1 MKTLAMPIDKYFQI
15 IKPTYIYLKIIPHKS
30 NRNQNTS
37 SLAKAICGMFKT
49 INQRI
54 EKIEHKYI
62 YHTDW
67 KCSYMIDINKTDA
80 NDICFYFIVPQHYKN
95 LAKEKIR
102 EVWNKSDIEEVNMIK
117 PFNNNA
123 VKYQLNYKLEDALSL
138 KINRSNNEP
147 LNSILNV
154 FDIMESGDRVSILYN
169 FQYYGTY
176 MWENSYKNSIDKW
189 KNHKSL
195 EKQRGTGYFVKA
207 IANVVV
213 DMLDMILGVFTD
225 LFGGVKTNT
234 TQDLSLV
241 ESLADVINGNKKN
254 LSKDTLN
261 KGTKNVLKTQIAI
274 ISESSNLNRANSN
287 ALSVCQ
293 SYKLLEDDNSLVYKK
308 IKQPLKIEDKKFKG
322 VDDNIFSVDECHNF
336 LQSPG
341 RELLNEY
348 SIDHTKVIENPLPV
362 ELQHGVKYLG
372 EVKYKEDKYKS
383 YLEDEYN
390 IGNLPLVTIGSQG
403 GGKTTYMSN
412 YVKYCS
418 DAGES
423 VVLVDFIK
431 NCELSDS
438 IKKAIP
444 KDKIIEIDLGTE
456 KGIQGLGYNEI
467 IIKES
472 MSDFE
477 KLKLA
482 NLQSQQVMALVD
494 SISVGDPLSS
504 RMRRYLNSAATIVL
518 SQGHN
523 SIKAVIDCL
532 ERHDKRKKY
541 IDNLSDNL
549 KNMLEDE
556 LNTLEELNEYSKIMT
571 KDNPIPD
578 IIGTKASKIEHI
590 LDRIGMLREDFK
602 LKYMYNKP
610 LKDNIDLVKCM
621 ENGKV
626 ILIKMNEQDFQSPM
640 IKNIMVTYWVSKIW
654 LASQIRGGLHDKPLR
669 TNIIIDEVFQAP
681 TCMNTLE
688 YILPQSRKFGCK
700 FVFSTQYIKQLEKIF
715 NTLEASGSSYMLLKG
730 CLEDDFKHFKSKID
744 NFEFED
750 LRDMEQFHSMNLIYY
765 SKGYSSFISKLPPPI
780 K

>member
-1 MKTLAMPIDKYFQI
+1 MKNLKMPLDKYYQI
-15 IKPTYIYLKIIPHKS
+15 IKPTYIYLKVIPHKS
-30 NRNQNTS
+30 NRNQTS
-37 SLAKAICGMFKT
+37 SCLAKSICSMFKSV
-49 INQRI
+49 NQRI
-54 EKIEHKYI
+54 ERIEKKYI

-67 KCSYMIDINKTDA
+67 KFCYMIDMNKSDK

-117 PFNNNA
+117 PFNNNS
-123 VKYQLNYKLEDALSL
+123 VKYQLNYKFEDALSL
-138 KINRSNNEP
+138 KINKSSNEP
-147 LNSILNV
+147 LNSILNA

-169 FQYYGTY
+169 FQYYGDD
-176 MWENSYKNSIDKW
+176 MWRSCYKNSITRW
-189 KNHKSL
+189 ENHKSL
-195 EKQRGTGYFVKA
+195 ERQHSAGYIFRL
-207 IANVVV
+207 IANVLVEIL
-213 DMLDMILGVFTD
+213 DMLNGVIND
-225 LFGGVKTNT
+225 LFTISSKNKENI
-234 TQDLSLV
+234 SLV
-241 ESLADVINGNKKN
+241 ESLADVLSINTKK
-254 LSKDTLN
+254 LSESTLN
-261 KGTKNVLKTQIAI
+261 KGTQNVLKTQIAI
-274 ISESSNLNRANSN
+274 VSESSDLNRANTN

-293 SYKLLEDDNSLVYKK
+293 SYKALEEDNTLVYKK
-308 IKQPLKIEDKKFKG
+308 TKYPLRIEDKKFKG
-322 VDDNIFSVDECHNF
+322 IEDNIFSTEECHNF

-348 SIDHTKVIENPLPV
+348 SIEHTKVIENPLPL
-362 ELQHGVKYLG
+362 ELQAGTKYLG
-372 EVKYKEDKYKS
+372 EVKYKEAKYNS
-383 YLEDEYN
+383 YLENEYN
-390 IGNLPLVTIGSQG
+390 IGNLPLVLIGSQG

-412 YVKYCS
+412 YAHYCTES
-418 DAGES
+418 NES
-423 VVLVDFIK
+423 VIIIDFIK

-438 IKKAIP
+438 IKKVVS
-444 KDKIIEIDLGTE
+444 KEKIVEIDLGTE

-467 IIKES
+467 AIKED

-494 SISVGDPLSS
+494 AISVGDPLSS

-523 SIKAVIDCL
+523 SIKSVIDCL
-532 ERHDKRKKY
+532 EKHDKRKKY
-541 IDNLSDNL
+541 ISNLNDNLR
-549 KNMLEDE
+549 NMLEDE
-556 LNTLEELNEYSKIMT
+556 LNTLDELNEYSKVT
-571 KDNPIPD
+571 NDNPIPD

-602 LKYMYNKP
+602 LKYMYNKS
-610 LKDNIDLVKCM
+610 LKDNINLVECM

-626 ILIKMNEQDFQSPM
+626 VLIKMNEQDFQSPM

-669 TNIIIDEVFQAP
+669 TNVIIDEVFQAP

-700 FVFSTQYIKQLEKIF
+700 FVFSTQYIKQLERIF
-715 NTLEASGSSYMLLKG
+715 NTLEASGSSYMMLKG
-730 CLEDDFKHFKSKID
+730 CLEDDFKHFKSKIN

-750 LRDMEQFHSMNLIYY
+750 LRDMKQFHSLNLIYY
-765 SKGYSSFISKLPPPI
+765 SKGYSSFISQLPKPI